1 MEDILE
7 NPRNFSC
14 LFSTSHIRV
23 HLKNAILVACSSSST
38 TVRYNKCSS
47 MAVTET
53 ATAPFSLSYFN
64 KVQKL
69 AQFYHSKNGTLKN
82 SFLINV
88 LTLVIS
94 ARFWAKSCPNLLFR
108 FLGSGRYAKTPKRC
122 PISKSWWKIAT
133 FAFFRFS
140 EISL

>member
-88 LTLVIS
+88 PKIQPN
-94 ARFWAKSCPNLLFR
+94 KSQVEGSVDSNPNLFYYKIRKKNFSLQK
-108 FLGSGRYAKTPKRC
+108 RYTLKYFSKT
-122 PISKSWWKIAT
+122 
-133 FAFFRFS
+133 
-140 EISL
+140 

>member
-1 MEDILE
+1 
-7 NPRNFSC
+7 
-14 LFSTSHIRV
+14 
-23 HLKNAILVACSSSST
+23 
-38 TVRYNKCSS
+38 

-88 LTLVIS
+88 PKIQPNKSQVEGSVDSNLRPLAKKVI
-94 ARFWAKSCPNLLFR
+94 KLLMMGFEP
-108 FLGSGRYAKTPKRC
+108 GTSN
-122 PISKSWWKIAT
+122 
-133 FAFFRFS
+133 
-140 EISL
+140 

>member
-82 SFLINV
+82 SFLINAMYRKYNQIKV
-88 LTLVIS
+88 KLKAQWIRTRTFSIT
-94 ARFWAKSCPNLLFR
+94 N
-108 FLGSGRYAKTPKRC
+108 YAKIIYKKNVFGGIQIVNNRIRTRD
-122 PISKSWWKIAT
+122 
-133 FAFFRFS
+133 
-140 EISL
+140 L